1 MQEIVSTLKSII
13 SLVEID
19 TIVDDTN
26 EKKEN
31 HSLEKY
37 KTNSELSKGNIDL
50 NNELMSNNELLNV
63 IEYKILISEPN
74 KRIEGLNNELVP
86 NEELNI
92 IEHENGMSSQ
102 NKKYE
107 ISLLS

>member
-1 MQEIVSTLKSII
+1 MQEIVSILKSMI

-31 HSLEKY
+31 NSSENY
-37 KTNSELSKGNIDL
+37 ETNSELSKGTIDL

-63 IEYKILISEPN
+63 IECKIISEPN
-74 KRIEGLNNELVP
+74 KRNKELNNELVP
-86 NEELNI
+86 NDELNV
-92 IEHENGMSSQ
+92 IEYKNRVSSHLV
-102 NKKYE
+102 E
-107 ISLLS
+107 I